1 MSPSD
6 APPASSSGASPGPGS
21 GSGTSAGFAQ
31 LAPGM
36 RLLDRFEV
44 LAFAGRGGMGEVAKA
59 WDGLLERE
67 VALKAVRSEQ
77 LRDPEVRSRFRREA
91 LALAQINHPNVCQ
104 VFDWVEV
111 EDQPLIALEWI
122 DGQRLD
128 DATMGWSLKRKLRV
142 VRDVAMALEAAH
154 AKGLVHRDLKPSN
167 ILVTPAGRAKVLDFG
182 LARLAKEALLDT
194 GPSVPQLPLLTDD
207 RTQVQAAPAPSGSRS
222 GSNSVW
228 EGVTQAGLFMGSP
241 AYASP
246 EQISG
251 KKVGPPSDLFALG
264 IVSWELLFGFHP
276 FPGEGRER
284 MQSVMRGHR
293 HPLPRTAPRRVRELL
308 EGLLAKEPLVRPTAA
323 QVVAQLDRLLAPP
336 NAFRWAAAVG
346 ITALLVGGGAAWLQ
360 ARGAVADLVAQHPA
374 RVAILPLA
382 EHGLNAEQ
390 SAQLGGALPD
400 LLGSFLSESPRL
412 SCMPPEEVATL
423 LRNGGAAPDRA
434 LAQAGAQ
441 LLLQGEARVEGG
453 TLTVSLELKDLRGR
467 RRAATRVALEA
478 AQPEAVQR
486 LARKAADDLL
496 RAVSP
501 LGRVRLPELHL
512 PAEALTAFGEG
523 RRLREAGQ
531 PKEALEL
538 TRKATALAPDF
549 ALAVLQQGVLEAQG
563 GEASSRATLQWAR
576 FAARAQGLRR
586 TELRALL
593 NLVLDGSEKGAY
605 DQALREGDLALD
617 LARRLGDRDDEASL
631 LNNLGLIHLSR
642 KDLVRAEASFQE
654 ALGVQAALEHPREVA
669 AIRNNLAIIAK
680 ERGDLDRAES
690 LYTQN
695 LASARHLGDALAQ
708 ARALINLGDVA
719 IGRLQFPRAE
729 ACLQEGLALRE
740 AAGNRPGLIVPI
752 LNLGIL
758 ARLQGRLP
766 EARQWCERGLALALE
781 LQRKPLEG
789 LAQLELAKLERLQ
802 GRGSAAYTRD
812 RAAEALGVATQDPE
826 LQARALAG
834 QALVLLDRPSLAE
847 PLVQKALTLRPED
860 PFALAAFADLRRRQG
875 RRSESEPAYV
885 RALASARQLCP
896 EEVPGLEQRAH

>member
-1 MSPSD
+1 MSASEPQPTASPS
-6 APPASSSGASPGPGS
+6 
-21 GSGTSAGFAQ
+21 FAQ

-59 WDGLLERE
+59 WDALLERE

-91 LALAQINHPNVCQ
+91 LALAQINHPHVCQ

-111 EDQPLIALEWI
+111 EDQPLLALEWI
-122 DGQRLD
+122 DGARLD
-128 DATMGWSLKRKLRV
+128 DATVGWSLKRKLRLI
-142 VRDVAMALEAAH
+142 REVASALEAAH

-167 ILVTPAGRAKVLDFG
+167 ILVTPQGRAKVLDFG
-182 LARLAKEALLDT
+182 LARLAKEALLET
-194 GPSVPQLPLLTDD
+194 APAVPTLPLLDGD
-207 RTQVQAAPAPSGSRS
+207 RTQLPASQPGSGSGGRS
-222 GSNSVW
+222 GSHSVW
-228 EGVTQAGLFMGSP
+228 EGMTQAGLFMGSP

-246 EQISG
+246 EQVSG

-264 IVSWELLFGFHP
+264 IVTWELLFGSHP
-276 FPGEGRER
+276 FPGEGRDR
-284 MQSVMRGHR
+284 MQSVLRGQR
-293 HPLPRTAPRRVRELL
+293 NPLPRTAPRRVRELL
-308 EGLLAKEPLVRPTAA
+308 EGLLAREPLVRPTAP

-336 NAFRWAAAVG
+336 SAFRWAAAVG
-346 ITALLVGGGAAWLQ
+346 VTALLVGGGAAWLQ
-360 ARGAVADLVAQHPA
+360 ARGAVSDLVAQHPA

-400 LLGSFLSESPRL
+400 LLGSYLAESPRL
-412 SCMPPEEVATL
+412 SFMTPEDVATV
-423 LRNGGAAPDRA
+423 LRGAGPEPDRA
-434 LAQAGAQ
+434 LARAGAQ
-441 LLLQGEARVEGG
+441 LLLQGEARVEAGH
-453 TLTVSLELKDLRGR
+453 LTVSLELKDLRGR

-486 LARKAADDLL
+486 LARQAADDLL

-501 LGRVRLPELHL
+501 LGRVHLPELHI
-512 PAEALTAFGEG
+512 PPEALTAYGEG
-523 RRLREAGQ
+523 RRMREAGRAR
-531 PKEALEL
+531 EALES
-538 TRKATALAPDF
+538 TRRATALAPDF

-642 KDLVRAEASFQE
+642 KDLLRAEASFQE
-654 ALGVQAALEHPREVA
+654 ALGVQEALEHPREVA
-669 AIRNNLAIIAK
+669 AIRNNLAIVAK
-680 ERGDLDRAES
+680 ERGELDRAEA
-690 LYTQN
+690 LYSQN
-695 LASARHLGDALAQ
+695 LASGRQEGDALAQ

-719 IGRLQFPRAE
+719 IGRLHFPKAE
-729 ACLQEGLALRE
+729 TYLKEGLALRE
-740 AAGNRPGLIVPI
+740 AAGNRPGLIVPL

-758 ARLQGRLP
+758 ARLQGRGA
-766 EARQWCERGLALALE
+766 EARQWCERGLALAVE

-789 LAQLELAKLERLQ
+789 LAHLELARLDRLE

-812 RAAEALGVATQDPE
+812 RAAEALGAATQDPE

-847 PLVQKALTLRPED
+847 PLIQKALALRPED

-875 RRSESEPAYV
+875 RRSDSEPAYA
-885 RALASARQLCP
+885 RALASARRLCP
-896 EEVPGLEQRAH
+896 EEVPELERRAR